1 VLLAAGLGLR
11 LRPLTSVVPKALCPV
26 GNITMLDRAIANV
39 ASLGLGGPDDVAVN
53 AWHLSAAIVDAVGD
67 RAHVGVETGPEP
79 LGSAGGIA
87 ALRDWIDGRD
97 VVVANADAYL
107 AGGDLSGL
115 TRRWTGAE
123 VRMLGVRAPKGRRE
137 FGTYRFAGFSVIPWH
152 YVERLR
158 AEPTDLVRTVW
169 RPAESR
175 GRFQLVDYRGD
186 YIDCGTPADYLA
198 ANLHAAGARDRQAAG
213 THAATRPLGHHKAT
227 ATRHRQLDLETSLIA
242 AGADIT
248 GKVVGSVIGA
258 AASVAGE
265 VERSVVW
272 AGAVVAADEHLS
284 DAIRFGTGAQ
294 ATVQCQHP
302 AR

>member
-1 VLLAAGLGLR
+1 VLLAAGIGLR

-26 GNITMLDRAIANV
+26 GNITMLDRALTNV
-39 ASLGLGGPDDVAVN
+39 ASLGLSGPDHVAVN

-115 TRRWTGAE
+115 TSRWTGAE

-152 YVERLR
+152 YIERLR
-158 AEPTDLVRTVW
+158 VEPADLVRTVW

-198 ANLHAAGARDRQAAG
+198 ANLHAAGARSRNGTAVARSRNGTAVARSRNGTAGTGARQAQ
-213 THAATRPLGHHKAT
+213 PS
-227 ATRHRQLDLETSLIA
+227 SLIA
-242 AGADIT
+242 ADAEIT
-248 GKVVGSVIGA
+248 GKVVDSVVGA

-272 AGAVVAADEHLS
+272 ADAVVAADEHLS
-284 DAIRFGTGAQ
+284 DAIRFGTDVR
-294 ATVQCQHP
+294 ATVQ
-302 AR
+302 